1 MEEEFDFD
9 EIMNNLACSVFHMND
24 EEAKPVIDK
33 YLEMY
38 PELLEIHD
46 MEWYYKNC

>member
-1 MEEEFDFD
+1 MEKEQFEEILD
-9 EIMNNLACSVFHMND
+9 NLACSVFHMND

-38 PELLEIHD
+38 PGLLEIHD
-46 MEWYYKNC
+46 REWYYKYC